1 MLGVSTLTTATSC
14 CKANSGLENGETV
27 DLDVRQN
34 GSVCTLKLK
43 GRLVSGE
50 PVNQFES
57 AFQSALASGH
67 IFLILDLE
75 ALPYLDSSGIGSVVN
90 SLRMA
95 TKLGGNVKLVNP
107 SSFVSKTFKMVG
119 ILTLFG
125 VYQSEEDAVAAFG
138 GS

>member
-1 MLGVSTLTTATSC
+1 MT
-14 CKANSGLENGETV
+14 
-27 DLDVRQN
+27 
-34 GSVCTLKLK
+34 
-43 GRLVSGE
+43 
-50 PVNQFES
+50 QFEN
-57 AFQSALASGH
+57 AFQSALSTGH

-90 SLRMA
+90 SLRMS

-107 SSFVSKTFKMVG
+107 SPFVSKTFKMVG

-138 GS
+138 AT